1 MIDREHVLHIAR
13 LSRLA
18 LSESEVDEFTRQLGS
33 IIDYVNKLESAPTGG
48 IPSGVAM
55 SAGRDTLRDDTPVL
69 SPDRKEILQNGPCVK
84 DHHFA
89 VPKVIG

>member
-1 MIDREHVLHIAR
+1 MIERKHVLHIAR

-18 LSESEVDEFTRQLGS
+18 LSDSEVDEFTKQLGS
-33 IIDYVNKLESAPTGG
+33 IIDYVHQLENAPTGE
-48 IPSGVAM
+48 ITPSVAM
-55 SAGRDTLRDDTPVL
+55 SAGRDTLRDDTLVP
-69 SPDRKEILQNGPCVK
+69 SPDSGEILENGPCVK